1 MGVSAVASGNYST
14 AMGLNNTATGDY
26 STAMGTA
33 NHARGNY
40 SAAMGY
46 GANANHHGSFVWS
59 DSQDFDFVST
69 ATNQFLIRAGGGVG
83 INTANPAGA
92 ALAVVGGIRTGV
104 NGTVQSRV
112 QFGTAT
118 VGTGTNGVNTFT
130 ITFPTAFTVAP
141 KVFVM
146 AKGNDN
152 PDTFAI
158 STRAVTTANF
168 KVNIVRIDITSGW
181 GQPLQVDWYAVE

>member
-1 MGVSAVASGNYST
+1 
-14 AMGLNNTATGDY
+14 
-26 STAMGTA
+26 
-33 NHARGNY
+33 
-40 SAAMGY
+40 
-46 GANANHHGSFVWS
+46 
-59 DSQDFDFVST
+59 
-69 ATNQFLIRAGGGVG
+69 
-83 INTANPAGA
+83 
-92 ALAVVGGIRTGV
+92 VGGIRAGV

-130 ITFPTAFTVAP
+130 ITFPTAFATVP

-146 AKGNDN
+146 TKGNDN

-168 KVNIVRIDITSGW
+168 KVNLIRIDTAGGW
-181 GQPLQVDWYAVE
+181 GQSLQVDWYAVE